1 MNHKG
6 LDFEPFKTALLFAVG
21 HTAVPNDFWGKI
33 IARVRR
39 IASGSDLISM
49 GVWSKTFT
57 FCNQ

>member
-6 LDFEPFKTALLFAVG
+6 LDFEPLQTALLFAVG

-39 IASGSDLISM
+39 IVTGSDLISM
-49 GVWSKTFT
+49 GVWNKTF
-57 FCNQ
+57 